1 MKYAAPAKGT
11 PQGALLALV
20 LLTSLNLFNYID
32 RFILPGVQ
40 TLVQSEFRIN
50 DEKIGELTTAFFVV
64 YMLTA
69 PLTGWMGDR
78 FRRKPLIVAGALL
91 WSALTLTTGLVHS
104 YRELYVRHALV
115 GIGEASF
122 GIFAP
127 ALIADYFPE
136 TARNRVLSWFYI
148 AIPVGAALG
157 YAIGG
162 VLGGHYGWR
171 VPFYVSAIPG
181 ALIAL
186 CILFFMREPERG
198 ATERV
203 AAPKNRATFAGMFV
217 GLFKN
222 PAYLTATFGMV
233 LLTFS
238 MGGISVYMP
247 TFLHRFAG
255 YSVSKAGLVMGASL
269 ALCGLVATGVGGWL
283 AQRWLRRNNG
293 ALYLLSAWSLLL
305 CIPFGM
311 LAFYGTAKW
320 IVPAIVVAI
329 FFLFLNTGPLNAAI
343 VNSVTAKIR
352 ATAIALELLLI
363 HLLGD
368 AVSPKLIGR
377 ISDASSLRNGLAITL
392 VSMLAGGLLLLW
404 GSRFAPE
411 LDREVAMTPAGT

>member
-1 MKYAAPAKGT
+1 MSAAAPAKGM
-11 PQGALLALV
+11 PRGALLALV
-20 LLTSLNLFNYID
+20 LLTGLNLFNYID

-78 FRRKPLIVAGALL
+78 FRRKPLIVIGALL
-91 WSALTLTTGLVHS
+91 WSALTLTTGLVHT

-127 ALIADYFPE
+127 ALISDYFPE
-136 TARNRVLSWFYI
+136 AARNRVLSWFYV

-157 YAIGG
+157 YGIGG
-162 VLGGHYGWR
+162 VIGGHYGWR
-171 VPFYVSAIPG
+171 APFYVAAVPG

-198 ATERV
+198 ASERV
-203 AAPKNRATFAGMFV
+203 VVADRGSFLGNFV
-217 GLFKN
+217 GLFRN
-222 PAYLTATFGMV
+222 PAYLAATFGIV

-247 TFLHRFAG
+247 TFLVRFAG
-255 YSVSKAGLVMGASL
+255 YSVSKAGLVMGGTL
-269 ALCGLVATGVGGWL
+269 AICGLLGTGVGGWV
-283 AQRWLRRNNG
+283 AQRWLRRNKA

-305 CIPFGM
+305 CIPFG
-311 LAFYGTAKW
+311 LIAFYGGTRW

-329 FFLFLNTGPLNAAI
+329 FFLFLNTGPLNTAI

-352 ATAIALELLLI
+352 ATAIAMELLLI
-363 HLLGD
+363 HALGD
-368 AVSPKLIGR
+368 AVSPKIIGR
-377 ISDASSLRNGLAITL
+377 VSDASSLRNGLAITL
-392 VSMLAGGLLLLW
+392 ISMLAGSLLLFW
-404 GSRFAPE
+404 GSRFAREPE
-411 LDREVAMTPAGT
+411 GVAEMTVAGH

>member
-1 MKYAAPAKGT
+1 MKDAAPAKGM

-198 ATERV
+198 ATEKV
-203 AAPKNRATFAGMFV
+203 AAPTNRATFAGMFV

-283 AQRWLRRNNG
+283 AQRWLQRNNG

>member
-1 MKYAAPAKGT
+1 
-11 PQGALLALV
+11 
-20 LLTSLNLFNYID
+20 
-32 RFILPGVQ
+32 
-40 TLVQSEFRIN
+40 
-50 DEKIGELTTAFFVV
+50 
-64 YMLTA
+64 
-69 PLTGWMGDR
+69 
-78 FRRKPLIVAGALL
+78 
-91 WSALTLTTGLVHS
+91 
-104 YRELYVRHALV
+104 
-115 GIGEASF
+115 
-122 GIFAP
+122 
-127 ALIADYFPE
+127 
-136 TARNRVLSWFYI
+136 VLSWFYI

-198 ATERV
+198 AMERV
-203 AAPKNRATFAGMFV
+203 ATPKNRATFVGMFF

-255 YSVSKAGLVMGASL
+255 YSVSKAGLVMGSSL

-305 CIPFGM
+305 CIPFGL
-311 LAFYGTAKW
+311 LAFYGATKW

-411 LDREVAMTPAGT
+411 LDREAVMTPAGT

>member
-127 ALIADYFPE
+127 AVIADYFPE

>member
-1 MKYAAPAKGT
+1 MKHAAPAKGM
-11 PQGALLALV
+11 PADALLALV

-104 YRELYVRHALV
+104 YRELYIRHALV

-198 ATERV
+198 ATERA
-203 AAPKNRATFAGMFV
+203 AAPKDRVTFVDMFF

-255 YSVSKAGLVMGASL
+255 YSVGKAGLVMGASL

-305 CIPFGM
+305 CIPFGL
-311 LAFYGTAKW
+311 LAFYGATKW

-411 LDREVAMTPAGT
+411 LDREAAMTPAGT

>member
-1 MKYAAPAKGT
+1 MKHAAPAKGT

-136 TARNRVLSWFYI
+136 TDRNRVLSWFYI

-203 AAPKNRATFAGMFV
+203 ATPRNRATFAGMFV

-269 ALCGLVATGVGGWL
+269 ALCGLIATGVGGWV
-283 AQRWLRRNNG
+283 AQRWLRSNNG

-311 LAFYGTAKW
+311 LAFYGATKW

-411 LDREVAMTPAGT
+411 LDREAAMTPAGT

>member
-1 MKYAAPAKGT
+1 MKDAAPAKGM

-203 AAPKNRATFAGMFV
+203 ATPRNGATFAGMFV

-283 AQRWLRRNNG
+283 AQRWLQRNNG

>member
-1 MKYAAPAKGT
+1 M

-40 TLVQSEFRIN
+40 TLVQSEFRVN
-50 DEKIGELTTAFFVV
+50 DEKIGELTTAFFIV

-91 WSALTLTTGLVHS
+91 WSALTLTTGLVHT
-104 YRELYVRHALV
+104 YGELYVRHALV

-136 TARNRVLSWFYI
+136 AARNRVLSWFYI

-203 AAPKNRATFAGMFV
+203 AAPKNGATFIGMFF

-255 YSVSKAGLVMGASL
+255 YSVGKAGLVMGASL

-305 CIPFGM
+305 CIPFGL
-311 LAFYGTAKW
+311 LAFYGATKW

-329 FFLFLNTGPLNAAI
+329 FFLFLNTGPLNAAV

-352 ATAIALELLLI
+352 ATAIAMELLLI

-377 ISDASSLRNGLAITL
+377 ISDASSLRHGLAITL

-411 LDREVAMTPAGT
+411 LDREAAMTPAGR

>member
-1 MKYAAPAKGT
+1 
-11 PQGALLALV
+11 
-20 LLTSLNLFNYID
+20 
-32 RFILPGVQ
+32 
-40 TLVQSEFRIN
+40 
-50 DEKIGELTTAFFVV
+50 
-64 YMLTA
+64 
-69 PLTGWMGDR
+69 
-78 FRRKPLIVAGALL
+78 
-91 WSALTLTTGLVHS
+91 
-104 YRELYVRHALV
+104 
-115 GIGEASF
+115 
-122 GIFAP
+122 
-127 ALIADYFPE
+127 
-136 TARNRVLSWFYI
+136 
-148 AIPVGAALG
+148 
-157 YAIGG
+157 
-162 VLGGHYGWR
+162 
-171 VPFYVSAIPG
+171 
-181 ALIAL
+181 
-186 CILFFMREPERG
+186 
-198 ATERV
+198 V

-269 ALCGLVATGVGGWL
+269 ALCGLVATGVGGWV

>member
-1 MKYAAPAKGT
+1 MKHAAPAKGT
-11 PQGALLALV
+11 TQGALLALV

-91 WSALTLTTGLVHS
+91 WSALTLTTGLVHN

-203 AAPKNRATFAGMFV
+203 AAPRNRATFVGMFFA
-217 GLFKN
+217 LFKN
-222 PAYLTATFGMV
+222 RAYLTATFGMV

-255 YSVSKAGLVMGASL
+255 YSVSRAGLVMGASL

-283 AQRWLRRNNG
+283 AQRWLRRNHG

-305 CIPFGM
+305 CIPFGL
-311 LAFYGTAKW
+311 LAFYGAAKW
-320 IVPAIVVAI
+320 VVPAIVVAI

-411 LDREVAMTPAGT
+411 LDREAAMTPAGT